1 MFIFSLFQAFW
12 NMEHVPL
19 WIRPYNI
26 VVTSNNSGMIEP
38 VLNAVSLHQIKKQS
52 KMTLLQYFEH
62 EFGPQNSEEFL
73 TAQKN
78 FVQSCAAYCLV
89 CYLMQVKD
97 RYVLIA
103 VSSWL
108 LFTTLIAVCSI
119 QTHILKIASNRCK
132 IIYYNHLSLNIVGCS
147 FLIVMKRVDS

>member
-1 MFIFSLFQAFW
+1 M
-12 NMEHVPL
+12 PL

-38 VLNAVSLHQIKKQS
+38 VLNAVSLHQIKKHS
-52 KMTLLQYFEH
+52 KLTLLQYFEH

-78 FVQSCAAYCLV
+78 FVQSCAGYCLV

-97 RYVLIA
+97 R
-103 VSSWL
+103 
-108 LFTTLIAVCSI
+108 
-119 QTHILKIASNRCK
+119 
-132 IIYYNHLSLNIVGCS
+132 
-147 FLIVMKRVDS
+147 

>member
-1 MFIFSLFQAFW
+1 
-12 NMEHVPL
+12 MEHVPL

-103 VSSWL
+103 V
-108 LFTTLIAVCSI
+108 CSI
-119 QTHILKIASNRCK
+119 QTHILKIASNYCK

>member
-1 MFIFSLFQAFW
+1 
-12 NMEHVPL
+12 MEHVPL

-103 VSSWL
+103 VSSSL

-119 QTHILKIASNRCK
+119 QTHILKIASNSCK